1 MKDLLVCDLLDV
13 YGELLNEKQYRLAWD
28 YYSEDLSL
36 SEIAE
41 NEGLTRQAAH
51 ELIKRSTALLY
62 SYEEKLKYLTTIN
75 SLKEAVKNNDKET
88 VFNIIEQ
95 L

>member
-1 MKDLLVCDLLDV
+1 MKDLSVCDLLDV

-75 SLKEAVKNNDKET
+75 SLKEAVKNNDKDA

>member
-1 MKDLLVCDLLDV
+1 MKDLSVCDLLDV
-13 YGELLNEKQYRLAWD
+13 YGELLNEKQYRLSWD
-28 YYSEDLSL
+28 YYGEDLSL

-51 ELIKRSTALLY
+51 ELIKRATALLY
-62 SYEEKLKYLTTIN
+62 SYEEKLKYLTLKI
-75 SLKEAVKNNDKET
+75 SLKEAAAKNDVNT
-88 VFNIIEQ
+88 VFSIIEK

>member
-1 MKDLLVCDLLDV
+1 MKDLSVCNLLDV
-13 YGELLNEKQYRLAWD
+13 YGELLNEKQYRLSWD

-51 ELIKRSTALLY
+51 ELIKRATALLY

-75 SLKEAVKNNDKET
+75 SLKEAVKNNDKEA
-88 VFNIIEQ
+88 VFKIIEQ

>member
-1 MKDLLVCDLLDV
+1 MKDLSVCDLLDV

-36 SEIAE
+36 SEISE

-51 ELIKRSTALLY
+51 ELIKRATALLY
-62 SYEEKLKYLTTIN
+62 SYEEKLKYLTTKN

-88 VFNIIEQ
+88 VFKIIEQ

>member
-62 SYEEKLKYLTTIN
+62 SYEEKLKYLTIKN
-75 SLKEAVKNNDKET
+75 SLKEAVENNDKDA